1 MSKKKG
7 LKLIIFEGDMV
18 WKAWRMRKICKF
30 KRLAKKTNP
39 ITIKH
44 L

>member
-18 WKAWRMRKICKF
+18 WKTSQMRKIC
-30 KRLAKKTNP
+30 LAEKTNP
-39 ITIKH
+39 ISIKR

>member
-7 LKLIIFEGDMV
+7 LKLIIFEGDML
-18 WKAWRMRKICKF
+18 WKASQMRKICKF
-30 KRLAKKTNP
+30 KRLAEKTNP
-39 ITIKH
+39 ITIKR